1 MYKSTNNYNNYVEVN
16 TGISSGL
23 NSGLSSDIN
32 FLLFKD
38 HIRSFKTT
46 NYTLQDGVTMEPTER
61 TIIIINNTLQPSF
74 YPTLDANYSMTT
86 NNSMTALVIIISIIV
101 PILSLL
107 FCYKLYKMMR
117 KKNKTNKEFEF
128 GITVDGIDNIV

>member
-1 MYKSTNNYNNYVEVN
+1 MYNSTNETNYNTYVEIN
-16 TGISSGL
+16 SGVS
-23 NSGLSSDIN
+23 SGLSSEIN

-61 TIIIINNTLQPSF
+61 TIIINNTLQPSF

-86 NNSMTALVIIISIIV
+86 NISITALVISMSIIV

-107 FCYKLYKMMR
+107 FCYKLYKMMH
-117 KKNKTNKEFEF
+117 KKNKTNEDIEF
-128 GITVDGIDNIV
+128 GIDGIDGIDNIV